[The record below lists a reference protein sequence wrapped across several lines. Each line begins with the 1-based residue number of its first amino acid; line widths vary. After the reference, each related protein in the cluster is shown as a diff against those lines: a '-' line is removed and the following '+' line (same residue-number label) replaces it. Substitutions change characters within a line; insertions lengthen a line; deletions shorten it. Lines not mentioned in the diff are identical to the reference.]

1 MRKQRKKYEAKEYHN
16 LIIDFALE
24 HDRCAIWASMG
35 TGKTGSILTVIDRQ
49 LMMGFD
55 KPKLVI
61 APLLVAKTTW
71 EDEAMKWE
79 HTKGIR
85 VVPIIGNELERRRAM
100 ATKAEVYTTNYE
112 QIPWLVEYYG
122 DRWPYEDVIADEST
136 KLKNYRTRQ
145 GGQRAQA
152 LAKVVHSKVRRF
164 IELTGTP
171 APNGLKDLWGQ
182 IWMLDAGKRLGRTYQ
197 AFVDRWFKIP
207 GYGDN
212 KTPQPLE
219 HSEREI
225 HAALKDI
232 CLTINAADWVDLK
245 EPIVVNKYVPLP
257 PRARELYQKMEDE
270 FFFELEG
277 HEIEAANAAVK
288 SGKLLQICNGA
299 AYIDPDT
306 ESDDDPRATR
316 FKEIHDAKIQALESI
331 VNEACGMPVLVAVN
345 FKSDAVR
352 LTKAFPKGK
361 VLTSANGHL
370 LMPLWNEGKIPLMF
384 THPACLHGDVEVLT
398 EHRGWRKLTDVQHSD
413 RVFDGEEYVNHDGC
427 QYSGHKEVIDCFG
440 ILMTPNHKLL
450 ISGEW
455 REANDVRDSEVA
467 RREAC
472 YEYKGNDS
480 GLSEM
485 FKLRGAEQNTFAEP
499 TEEQS
504 IEEGSL
510 RSVYKRHFPQYDENL
525 VLEHLERFEVQGE
538 RQIRQGLRRT
548 RDNYMRLVVK
558 VLKFL
563 QRYVPKLRRG
573 ANHRTHRRNRGVFER
588 ELHLGINVQA
598 TSEQANNKTAYVSR
612 FFDPLSRISQA
623 NRFESL
629 HINDTTEP
637 RYERR
642 SSGSIGEEFEI
653 SKEKAHVY
661 DLVNCGPRNRFVVR
675 NECGEVFISHN
686 SAGHG
691 LNLQDGGNI
700 LVFFG
705 LGWNLEHRLQVI
717 ERIGPMRQLQAGYD
731 RPVFIYNIVAKGTI
745 DELVLERM
753 DGKKSVQDILLNAMA
768 RRKRR

>member
-1 MRKQRKKYEAKEYHN
+1 MKKQRKKYEAKEYQG
-16 LIIDFALE
+16 LIVNFMHE
-24 HDRCAIWASMG
+24 HDRCAVWAGMG
-35 TGKTGSILTVIDRQ
+35 LGKTSAVLTHIDQQ

-71 EDEAMKWE
+71 EDEAMKWD
-79 HTKGIR
+79 HLRGIR
-85 VVPIIGNELERRRAM
+85 VVPIVGNELERRRAM

-112 QIPWLVEYYG
+112 QIPWLVEYWG
-122 DRWPYEDVIADEST
+122 DRWPYEDVISDEST
-136 KLKNYRTRQ
+136 KLKNFRTRQ

-152 LAKVVHSKVRRF
+152 LSKVVHTKIRRF

-182 IWMLDAGKRLGRTYQ
+182 IWMLDAGKRLGRTYS

-207 GYGDN
+207 GYGND
-212 KTPQPLE
+212 KTPQPFE

-232 CLTINAADWVDLK
+232 CLTINASDWVDLK
-245 EPIVVNKYVPLP
+245 EPIVVNKYVPIP

-299 AYIDPDT
+299 VYVDPDT
-306 ESDDDPRATR
+306 ESDDDPRATL
-316 FKEIHDAKIQALESI
+316 FKEVHDAKIQALESI
-331 VNEACGMPVLVAVN
+331 VNEASGMPVLVAVN

-384 THPACLHGDVEVLT
+384 THPA
-398 EHRGWRKLTDVQHSD
+398 
-413 RVFDGEEYVNHDGC
+413 
-427 QYSGHKEVIDCFG
+427 
-440 ILMTPNHKLL
+440 
-450 ISGEW
+450 
-455 REANDVRDSEVA
+455 
-467 RREAC
+467 
-472 YEYKGNDS
+472 
-480 GLSEM
+480 
-485 FKLRGAEQNTFAEP
+485 
-499 TEEQS
+499 
-504 IEEGSL
+504 
-510 RSVYKRHFPQYDENL
+510 
-525 VLEHLERFEVQGE
+525 
-538 RQIRQGLRRT
+538 
-548 RDNYMRLVVK
+548 
-558 VLKFL
+558 
-563 QRYVPKLRRG
+563 
-573 ANHRTHRRNRGVFER
+573 
-588 ELHLGINVQA
+588 
-598 TSEQANNKTAYVSR
+598 
-612 FFDPLSRISQA
+612 
-623 NRFESL
+623 
-629 HINDTTEP
+629 
-637 RYERR
+637 
-642 SSGSIGEEFEI
+642 
-653 SKEKAHVY
+653 
-661 DLVNCGPRNRFVVR
+661 
-675 NECGEVFISHN
+675 

-768 RRKRR
+768 KRRRR